1 METGKERWWKGRRGR
16 KMDGEEEDRDERVS
30 LIIYFLLLLFFRL
43 ELLKSCLSK
52 TRSMSE
58 NLKY

>member
-1 METGKERWWKGRRGR
+1 
-16 KMDGEEEDRDERVS
+16 MDGEEEDRDERVS
-30 LIIYFLLLLFFRL
+30 LIIYLLLLLLFFRL

-52 TRSMSE
+52 TRSISE